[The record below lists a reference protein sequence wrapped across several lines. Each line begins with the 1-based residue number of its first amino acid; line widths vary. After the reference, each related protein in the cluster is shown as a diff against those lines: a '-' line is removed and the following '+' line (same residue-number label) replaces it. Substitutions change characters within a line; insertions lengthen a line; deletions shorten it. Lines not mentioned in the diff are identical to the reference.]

1 MTVRQYLLRRD
12 IVFAMALLVMLIIT
26 AASGAGLV
34 YIGLLSLTIGIIAG
48 AILSFAAEDAPSDQ
62 AGRVVTGIGLGGV
75 LIAVAVGLI
84 VWREPAW
91 IQGLLWYAIGM
102 LAGRGFANS

>member
-1 MTVRQYLLRRD
+1 MRRFLLRRD
-12 IVFAMALLVMLIIT
+12 IVFAMVLLLMLIIT
-26 AASGAGLV
+26 AITGAGLV

-62 AGRVVTGIGLGGV
+62 ASRAVTGIGLGAV

-84 VWREPAW
+84 VRREPAW
-91 IQGLLWYAIGM
+91 IQALLWYAIGM